1 MATCFGRNRSKH
13 VAKCN
18 LIVIIASCLD
28 VCCVLTVHN
37 ILYKFDMHKGMASLS
52 QKNTILIE
60 IRHEAEFI
68 KIKLNIFK
76 AETVKGVEKVIC

>member
-1 MATCFGRNRSKH
+1 
-13 VAKCN
+13 
-18 LIVIIASCLD
+18 
-28 VCCVLTVHN
+28 
-37 ILYKFDMHKGMASLS
+37 MHKGMASLS